1 MRRGEVVGEG
11 RRREVAELAEEG
23 EAEGVRVPG
32 PLRSMCGAPVKP
44 MGGLERARGRRR
56 RENGAAEVL
65 TGGAGGLGMAE
76 LWRGLWASA
85 LGLRRG

>member
-1 MRRGEVVGEG
+1 MRRREVVGEG

-44 MGGLERARGRRR
+44 MGGLEGARGRRW
-56 RENGAAEVL
+56 RENGAAE
-65 TGGAGGLGMAE
+65 GSPAAQGLCSE
-76 LWRGLWASA
+76 R
-85 LGLRRG
+85 RRGARVAGWRR